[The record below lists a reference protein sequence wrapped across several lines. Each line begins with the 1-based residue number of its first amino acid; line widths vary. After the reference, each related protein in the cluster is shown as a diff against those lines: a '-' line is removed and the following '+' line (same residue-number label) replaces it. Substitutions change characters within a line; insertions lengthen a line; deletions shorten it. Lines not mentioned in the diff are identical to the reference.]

1 MAAETRQ
8 RAANEAE
15 KAAAAAAEAA
25 ERHKAAAKQV
35 KATTTVLT
43 AAAKFRRT
51 LHKGKSLT
59 DDVDKQVGLRQRSA
73 QVRSSSRVQLNTSRP
88 HGCSRLVLGCGC
100 MLRTHPQPK
109 STCF

>member
-8 RAANEAE
+8 RAADEAE
-15 KAAAAAAEAA
+15 KAASAAAEDA

-35 KATTTVLT
+35 KATATVLT

-59 DDVDKQVGLRQRSA
+59 DDVDKQVGLRQSLA
-73 QVRSSSRVQLNTSRP
+73 HELSSSRVQLNTSRP
-88 HGCSRLVLGCGC
+88 
-100 MLRTHPQPK
+100 
-109 STCF
+109 